1 MQASAHSRV
10 TVSQQDS
17 FSPVCAES
25 SYRSQ
30 EVKGLL
36 VPSNTGSHPLLVGL
50 QTMSRRLQINSPGKC
65 ELPAQ
70 MSPRCPQRGISGNYC
85 ELDFEN

>member
-1 MQASAHSRV
+1 MLVFPSSLASF
-10 TVSQQDS
+10 SQQGS

-36 VPSNTGSHPLLVGL
+36 VPSNTGSHPLVVGL
-50 QTMSRRLQINSPGKC
+50 QTVSRRLQINSPGKC

-70 MSPRCPQRGISGNYC
+70 MSPRCPQQGISGNYC